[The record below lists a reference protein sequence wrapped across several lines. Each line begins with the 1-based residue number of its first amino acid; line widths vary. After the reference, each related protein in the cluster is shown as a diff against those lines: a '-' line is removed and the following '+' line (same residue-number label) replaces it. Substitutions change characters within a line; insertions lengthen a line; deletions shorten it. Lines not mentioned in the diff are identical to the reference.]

1 MLEFECPKCG
11 KTSEITGDDLPNHAC
26 DDVDWECPKCEEV
39 TKIGWYA
46 TVESRE

>member
-1 MLEFECPKCG
+1 MLLFECPKC
-11 KTSEITGDDLPNHAC
+11 KKESEIEGGDLPDIAS
-26 DDVDWECPKCEEV
+26 DYTEWECPKCEEI